1 MTTIWY
7 ADDVSL
13 VGTATSLPNVPQNST
28 AATVYSKA
36 GGLQVAGLQNN
47 SVTVYNLTGTKV
59 FEQNAVSGDLR
70 IALPGGLYIVQIDNK
85 TSKALVK

>member
-13 VGTATSLPNVPQNST
+13 VGTTTSLPNVPQTNFGVS
-28 AATVYSKA
+28 VFSKA

-47 SVTVYNLTGTKV
+47 SITVYNLTGTKV
-59 FEQNAVSGDLR
+59 FEQNAVSGDLS